1 MELNE
6 LLEKEELGEL
16 SPEEEVLKEKLLAE
30 KEEAERLEAEETE
43 EEKAAR
49 LEAEEAERLEAEEAE
64 RLKAEGKEDYT
75 QEELD
80 QFIADGETEQ
90 LKEWGLP
97 QFRSFEEMAKGVKKF
112 FDEDKTVYPIVKKLA
127 AGLKMTPQQFIQAVE
142 KKIGSSAPA
151 KAKGKEAGPDPYEDR
166 FKALESDRGRV
177 QLDLAFDRFQR
188 RMEKQEVDVP
198 DDLKSKL
205 VDLLPAVLPREY
217 DPQKT
222 NWSKT
227 FEDAYDLHLWR
238 LTKEKSPQK
247 LKDGLSALEARR
259 LRKRLQ
265 LGIPSGKTKTKGVSK
280 SDVEA
285 YGAGIT
291 KL

>member
-1 MELNE
+1 MPDLNE

-16 SPEEEVLKEKLLAE
+16 SPEEEVLKEKLLEE
-30 KEEAERLEAEETE
+30 KEEAERPEAEETE

-49 LEAEEAERLEAEEAE
+49 LEAEEAERLEAE
-64 RLKAEGKEDYT
+64 GKKDYT

-97 QFRSFEEMAKGVKKF
+97 QFRSYEEMAKGVKKF
-112 FDEDKTVYPIVKKLA
+112 FDEDKTVYPIAKELAAEMDMTPHQFMQAVKK
-127 AGLKMTPQQFIQAVE
+127 
-142 KKIGSSAPA
+142 KIKEA
-151 KAKGKEAGPDPYEDR
+151 KPTKSKGKEAGPDYEGR
-166 FKALESDRGRV
+166 FKALESDRGMV

-188 RMEKQEVDVP
+188 KMEKQETPIDVP
-198 DDLKSKL
+198 DDLKAKL

-217 DPQKT
+217 DAQKI

-227 FEDAYDLHLWR
+227 FEDAYDLYLWR
-238 LTKEKSPQK
+238 LSKEKDPGK
-247 LKDGLSALEARR
+247 LKTGLSALEARR
-259 LRKRLQ
+259 RRKRLQ
-265 LGIPSGKTKTKGVSK
+265 LGIPSGKTKGKGVSK

-285 YGAGIT
+285 YGEGIT